1 MNKQTSTPLMTPV
14 LYIVDDD
21 KAVRDSLCWLLESIN
36 YQVRAYDSGE
46 TFLEDYSIHMRGCL
60 LLDIRMPG
68 MSGLQLQQQLNQ
80 HPFTMP
86 IIFVTGHGD
95 VPMAVQ
101 AMKQGAYD
109 FVEKPFNDQSLLDK
123 IQLALQIDKENAAK
137 RLEYDSI
144 QARLTT
150 LTRREHEIL
159 QLITQRYSNKMLA
172 DKLNISIKTVEAH
185 RSHLMEKMR
194 VSNYQELTDM
204 LTHYSIRL

>member
-1 MNKQTSTPLMTPV
+1 MSKQAPLSQPT
-14 LYIVDDD
+14 LYVIDDD

-36 YQVRAYDSGE
+36 YQVKGYASGE
-46 TFLEDYSIHMRGCL
+46 AFLQDYSIHMQGCL
-60 LLDIRMPG
+60 ILDIRMPG
-68 MSGLQLQQQLNQ
+68 ISGLQLQQKLSE

-86 IIFVTGHGD
+86 IIFITGHGD

-109 FVEKPFNDQSLLDK
+109 FIEKPFNEQSLLDK
-123 IQLALQIDKENAAK
+123 IQLALQVDKQNAAK

-144 QARLTT
+144 LARLTT
-150 LTRREHEIL
+150 LTRREQEIL
-159 QLITQRYSNKMLA
+159 NLIIQRHTNKLIA
-172 DKLNISIKTVEAH
+172 DELNISIKTVEAH

-194 VSNYQELTDM
+194 VNNSQELRDM